1 MAVASIRG
9 GSTQHKRLDSST
21 ATPPTLYAND
31 VFAGARIALN
41 GIQDTSLHAGVIVD
55 IEDQSTVLAI
65 EAERRLDEHWKLRR
79 RHAGLSASTAT
90 TC

>member
-21 ATPPTLYAND
+21 ATPPTLHAND

-41 GIQDTSLHAGVIVD
+41 DIQDTS
-55 IEDQSTVLAI
+55 
-65 EAERRLDEHWKLRR
+65 RLGEHWKLEAETRWCIGINRDNLLNSVRDDSYLTIRLRR
-79 RHAGLSASTAT
+79 FL
-90 TC
+90 